1 MHCHKP
7 EDETDKMRVTED
19 KERYVHDDVIEY
31 RCISPS
37 EKAGSA
43 TCVNGEWDKP
53 VTCKGKKVKW
63 KQI

>member
-1 MHCHKP
+1 
-7 EDETDKMRVTED
+7 MRVTED

-53 VTCKGKKVKW
+53 VTCKGKKAKW
-63 KQI
+63 KQTQSIGADFLKSI